1 MRFGLPEETIA
12 KINGVLAVHGTVQ
25 KAILYGSR
33 AMETYRNGSDID
45 LTLTGNISFDELLQ
59 INTEIDDLMLP
70 YHVDISCFD
79 TLDNAD
85 LIAHIQ
91 RVGRIFYDNEQ

>member
-12 KINGVLAVHGTVQ
+12 KINGVLAVHETVQ

-33 AMETYRNGSDID
+33 AMETHRNGSDID
-45 LTLTGNISFDELLQ
+45 LTLTGNVSFEELLQ
-59 INTEIDDLMLP
+59 INTEIDDLLLP
-70 YHVDISCFD
+70 YQVDISC
-79 TLDNAD
+79 LEMLNSAE

-91 RVGRIFYDNEQ
+91 RVGQVFYVNEK